1 MEDVVVV
8 TKDKKDN
15 SDGTIHPAE
24 KSETLQLFNKWVKI
38 VCMVLLSACAGAVLA
53 DDGMR
58 STPGGGQGLTEH
70 VDVWY
75 VTLRNR
81 ETQRSAGDIYGG
93 MRGEQRMGACSLTFT
108 QIPALEGIADSAP
121 FYVPDERMQL
131 EQVNEFKP
139 NRFWDEIDAFAQDH
153 SGKVVLYVHGYNVGF
168 EKSCR
173 RAAILQRSLN
183 PDHRLLLFSWP
194 ADGNLLS
201 YTRDE
206 SDLVWSVPQLAALIQ
221 RLALEVGPERLD
233 VVAHSLGTRGV
244 VLALSRMACNP
255 LITRL
260 INELV
265 LVAADIDKD
274 HFLDAWAKIQ
284 PLIKRTTLYASE
296 NDTALRASH
305 EAHGYPRLG
314 EAGEHLTVLAGI
326 ETIDVSPAG
335 KRRFSGHIYHLYH
348 PAVAADLQMLLN
360 TGRPA
365 SERANLWRVK
375 RKDVSY
381 WRLDPRDP

>member
-1 MEDVVVV
+1 MIMLATWAGVALAGDGLRSA
-8 TKDKKDN
+8 N
-15 SDGTIHPAE
+15 SE
-24 KSETLQLFNKWVKI
+24 RQS
-38 VCMVLLSACAGAVLA
+38 
-53 DDGMR
+53 
-58 STPGGGQGLTEH
+58 LTEH

-75 VTLRNR
+75 VTIRNR

-93 MRGEQRMGACSLTFT
+93 LRGEQRMGNCFMTFT
-108 QIPALEGIADSAP
+108 QISVLEEIADSAP
-121 FYVPDERMQL
+121 FYIPNERTQL
-131 EQVNEFKP
+131 KDVNESRP
-139 NRFWDEIDAFAQDH
+139 DRFWEMIDAFAHDND
-153 SGKVVLYVHGYNVGF
+153 GKIVLYIHGYNVGF

-173 RAAILQRSLN
+173 RTAVLQRSLN
-183 PDHRLLLFSWP
+183 YRHRLLLFSWP

-206 SDLVWSVPQLAALIQ
+206 SDLVWSVPQLADLIQ
-221 RLALEVGPERLD
+221 RLALEVRPERLD
-233 VVAHSLGTRGV
+233 VVAHSLGARGIV
-244 VLALSRMACNP
+244 MALSRMACNP
-255 LITRL
+255 SITPL

-296 NDTALRASH
+296 NDSALRASH

-314 EAGEHLTVLAGI
+314 EAGEYLTVLAGI

-348 PAVAADLQMLLN
+348 PEVAADLQMLLN

-365 SERANLWRVK
+365 NERANLWRVK
-375 RKDVSY
+375 LECVSY
-381 WRLDPRDP
+381 WRLDPKDP